1 MVQERRVLEY
11 ITLGDNQ
18 TAVGF
23 LLASAPDRSTRFY
36 RDALCTI
43 ALAVIFLPSRKC
55 LEETPVC
62 AENYAVLH
70 HQVFLFHES
79 LVGWGKVAR
88 R

>member
-1 MVQERRVLEY
+1 MEY

-43 ALAVIFLPSRKC
+43 ALAVRFNFTGSAQWPIYNLLLTLKTHVKPELLK
-55 LEETPVC
+55 
-62 AENYAVLH
+62 
-70 HQVFLFHES
+70 
-79 LVGWGKVAR
+79 
-88 R
+88 